1 MATCHGYYSQRR
13 AASPTPRSVPT
24 WEQRF
29 CWEVGRVPWKRVLN
43 SKKYIRHS
51 HKVMCWNDSAGEEAF
66 NAAKRRYWAKIKGLP
81 CKIRLPSPDKYI
93 DQVKWSVP
101 NSSSSSSS
109 SSNVIDDAEV
119 LDGLDEAARVE
130 REQEE
135 ENHVL
140 QKSSFEVSF
149 HQIKPTG
156 WDDDYVGHDRRYHS
170 LTGMMVGE

>member
-1 MATCHGYYSQRR
+1 M
-13 AASPTPRSVPT
+13 
-24 WEQRF
+24 
-29 CWEVGRVPWKRVLN
+29 PWKRVLN

-81 CKIRLPSPDKYI
+81 CKIPLPSPDEYI

-101 NSSSSSSS
+101 NCSSSSSSS